1 MGVIDLSRLQAS
13 RGGWLLFKISTSLFS
28 LPSRRLP
35 SQAASLPTG
44 GRGEEGHVGR
54 PQDCPPRPRRPP
66 NGRKPQRGR
75 GKWAPAAAPRGREAG
90 RPNIPLARP
99 LAPWRSERRCGG
111 SLRLT
116 CRVAGGE
123 NGRERSRRAG
133 GQGTFGGSATTN
145 VPLPLPARR
154 MPRRHGQSCS
164 GRVDSIERRRSSCL
178 QASPRLHSDTVV
190 GRS

>member
-13 RGGWLLFKISTSLFS
+13 RGGWLLLFKISTSLFS
-28 LPSRRLP
+28 PCLT
-35 SQAASLPTG
+35 ASPLS
-44 GRGEEGHVGR
+44 GRGEEERVSR

-75 GKWAPAAAPRGREAG
+75 EGEVGPRRAAAPRGSEAG

-99 LAPWRSERRCGG
+99 PADPLWGEAREGVVGPLG
-111 SLRLT
+111 SPAVSRE
-116 CRVAGGE
+116 GE
-123 NGRERSRRAG
+123 NGKERSRRAG
-133 GQGTFGGSATTN
+133 RALSEAQRQPTCLS
-145 VPLPLPARR
+145 LPLPARR

-178 QASPRLHSDTVV
+178 RASPRLHSDTVV